1 MRSAL
6 SASQTFPTF
15 ETDVC
20 ITISG
25 EREFTENNIFTQE
38 MEDVGEA
45 NEPSGSN
52 RIGNESGVT
61 LRAISLILPLENLRF
76 EFVIQVSRGA
86 RYLAVK
92 MSEGRVIVS
101 TRMLN
106 NWFIFQVLEIKLF
119 MTELQRLIQ
128 EARAENSDSQCP
140 G

>member
-15 ETDVC
+15 ETDVF

-61 LRAISLILPLENLRF
+61 LRAISVILPLEN
-76 EFVIQVSRGA
+76 
-86 RYLAVK
+86 
-92 MSEGRVIVS
+92 
-101 TRMLN
+101 
-106 NWFIFQVLEIKLF
+106 
-119 MTELQRLIQ
+119 
-128 EARAENSDSQCP
+128 
-140 G
+140 